1 MSEELTQR
9 ILKVIADSQK
19 LPPEKVTIDS
29 TFEELGIDSLDGVNI
44 LFALENE
51 FNINIPDE
59 GVQGIRSIRQ
69 MVEALDKLLAERAER
84 DAGAGA
90 AVSMARRVVV
100 TGVGVISALGR
111 NAADFWQALAAG
123 RPGIGPMTLVDP
135 GAAAVPE
142 HGRGSGLRLRR
153 VLS

>member
-51 FNINIPDE
+51 FNISIPDE
-59 GVQGIRSIRQ
+59 GVQSLRTMRQ
-69 MVEALDKLLAERAER
+69 MVEALDKLILAGPA
-84 DAGAGA
+84 DAPAPA
-90 AVSMARRVVV
+90 QS
-100 TGVGVISALGR
+100 
-111 NAADFWQALAAG
+111 
-123 RPGIGPMTLVDP
+123 
-135 GAAAVPE
+135 
-142 HGRGSGLRLRR
+142 
-153 VLS
+153 